1 VNLVKLLVAIVL
13 FATPFSIFTS
23 NEKEEGRNKDLDF
36 ILSHLEEPT
45 IFPRTIITKKL
56 GYQKIVYSKEKAIDH
71 FIESDFIDCRINVFP
86 SLKEGATWTPELL
99 FIDLDLSDFNTKR
112 SLQIALNKI
121 LKSIKKNL
129 LTIMY
134 IQHSYGVEMVIV

>member
-1 VNLVKLLVAIVL
+1 MNLIKLLVATVL
-13 FATPFSIFTS
+13 FTTTFSIFTS
-23 NEKEEGRNKDLDF
+23 NEKEVRNRERPNF

-45 IFPRTIITKKL
+45 IFPGNITTKKL

-71 FIESDFIDCRINVFP
+71 FIESDFIDYRINVFP
-86 SLKEGATWTPELL
+86 SLKEGATWIPELL
-99 FIDLDLSDFNTKR
+99 FIDLNLSDFNTKR

-134 IQHSYGVEMVIV
+134 IQHSYVVEMVIV